1 MKKILVV
8 NTIYKEKGGE
18 DTNIVDEVSFLKNF
32 YEVKYLEF
40 KNEGKLSIIDLISFV
55 FNSNLKSN
63 KLMRDVIDE
72 FKPDIAYVHNTW
84 FRANIGI
91 YKILKKKGI
100 KVFHK
105 IHNFRYFC
113 CNFFLLKNHIKDT
126 EYCNMCNLQKEN
138 KIFNKY
144 YQNSYLKS
152 FFGIL
157 YGKKIYRL
165 ILSGDLNLLVM
176 TNFHKKFLIELG
188 LKPENIDTFS
198 NPISYKNTN
207 EYNQISNYLVYAGR
221 VSQDKGV
228 EELIKAWIKA
238 DVSNL
243 SLKIIGDGK
252 MLNELKEKY
261 ILPNIKF
268 LGLLSHEETLELIKN
283 SRGVVTAT
291 KMYEGQPRLLCE
303 ASINGIPS
311 LFPDFGGMGEFFP
324 RNYTFKFE
332 QFNYESLCEKLK
344 LFEKSLEL
352 KQESIEIQS
361 FTEQIFGKD
370 YLKETLDKIFTQK

>member
-188 LKPENIDTFS
+188 VKPENIDTFS

-243 SLKIIGDGK
+243 SLKIIGDGR
-252 MLNELKEKY
+252 MLNELKQKY

>member
-63 KLMRDVIDE
+63 KLIRDAIDE

-176 TNFHKKFLIELG
+176 TNFHKKFLVKLG
-188 LKPENIDTFS
+188 VKPENIDTFS

-370 YLKETLDKIFTQK
+370 YLKETLDKIFSQK

>member
-188 LKPENIDTFS
+188 VKPENIDTFS

>member
-176 TNFHKKFLIELG
+176 TNFHKKFLVKLG
-188 LKPENIDTFS
+188 VKPENIDTFS

-361 FTEQIFGKD
+361 FTEQILGKD
-370 YLKETLDKIFTQK
+370 YLKETLDKIFSQK

>member
-176 TNFHKKFLIELG
+176 TNFHKKFLVKLG
-188 LKPENIDTFS
+188 VKPENIDTFS

-207 EYNQISNYLVYAGR
+207 EYNQISDYLVYAGR

>member
-1 MKKILVV
+1 
-8 NTIYKEKGGE
+8 
-18 DTNIVDEVSFLKNF
+18 
-32 YEVKYLEF
+32 
-40 KNEGKLSIIDLISFV
+40 
-55 FNSNLKSN
+55 
-63 KLMRDVIDE
+63 
-72 FKPDIAYVHNTW
+72 
-84 FRANIGI
+84 
-91 YKILKKKGI
+91 
-100 KVFHK
+100 
-105 IHNFRYFC
+105 
-113 CNFFLLKNHIKDT
+113 
-126 EYCNMCNLQKEN
+126 MCNLQKEN

-176 TNFHKKFLIELG
+176 TNFHKKFLVKLG
-188 LKPENIDTFS
+188 VKPENIDTFS

>member
-188 LKPENIDTFS
+188 VKPENIDTFS

-207 EYNQISNYLVYAGR
+207 EYNQISDYLVYAGR

>member
-176 TNFHKKFLIELG
+176 TNFHKKFLVKLG
-188 LKPENIDTFS
+188 VKPENIDTFS

>member
-32 YEVKYLEF
+32 YDVKYLEF

-188 LKPENIDTFS
+188 VKPENIDTFS

>member
-63 KLMRDVIDE
+63 KLIRDAIDE

-100 KVFHK
+100 RVFHK

-113 CNFFLLKNHIKDT
+113 CNFFLLRNHIKDT
-126 EYCNMCNLQKEN
+126 EYCYMCNLQKEN

-188 LKPENIDTFS
+188 VKPENIDTFS

-361 FTEQIFGKD
+361 FTEQILGKD

>member
-100 KVFHK
+100 RVFHK

-113 CNFFLLKNHIKDT
+113 CNFFLLRNHIKDT
-126 EYCNMCNLQKEN
+126 EYCYMCNLQKEN

-188 LKPENIDTFS
+188 VKPENIDTFS

-361 FTEQIFGKD
+361 FTEQILGKD